1 MDADRRDFTNQHGY
15 QVPTET
21 AAIWTIDKNEKAL
34 ATARKLYGIFVRS
47 CNLVGFTL
55 TAVGLERDG
64 IKFTEEDFKND

>member
-1 MDADRRDFTNQHGY
+1 MDADRRDYTNQHGY

-47 CNLVGFTL
+47 CNLVWFTL

-64 IKFTEEDFKND
+64 IKFTEEDFKNG